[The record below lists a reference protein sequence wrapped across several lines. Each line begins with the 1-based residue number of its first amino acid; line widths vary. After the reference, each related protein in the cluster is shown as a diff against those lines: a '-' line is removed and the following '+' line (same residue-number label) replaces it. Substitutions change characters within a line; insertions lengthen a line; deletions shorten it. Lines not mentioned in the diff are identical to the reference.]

1 MGSQTMTAEDVAR
14 LAIVSRQA
22 VTNWRR
28 RPMTNAGLLPFP
40 APIGLIEGVERFAA
54 DEIVTWLERTGRGR
68 NPEVRADAPAFSLP
82 EGLGLDAV
90 VTMLTL
96 RALSDRDLARL
107 SADELD
113 ELAAAADPDDDFLR
127 TEVAAIGACA
137 ELTDYVD
144 GLMESALG
152 FADAVDR
159 ARTSRLGRSGERGL
173 APEVLDLLASVVTA
187 CRMYAGGD
195 GVALDPW
202 VDAVNA
208 CRLAEGFAGVTSRG
222 ADAQAR
228 VVRRHLALA
237 EVELV
242 PAGRPTVRVLSVV
255 GDGDADA
262 LQRVDDLVLELAPTD
277 VAVVLG
283 PARLL
288 CDALRGQLNAMR
300 AGTLSGDGLA
310 MAARLPRRLWKHAHR
325 QQLGLWVVGGDHQSG
340 RVVVADLT
348 SEIIDLADLAADVTA
363 ALTSSRA
370 RSFRYGRAVE
380 RAELRGRRPL
390 VPPGIRPVR
399 LGDSAHADHRDRIA
413 SATLITSEPLA
424 GYDLEVRAA
433 APSTVVVPSSLG
445 ELVDERRIEL
455 RPGTRIDPTH
465 ATPHGT
471 VVVMSADPST
481 GDMLLDPLE
490 AVQRYPHA
498 RRTEPGDVVFIGR
511 PRPLARVD
519 QLGGALALHP
529 RRGPRPPP
537 GAGIAPHPPAGLVN
551 PPPHAPGGRR
561 TWNIPLLGAGEVDA
575 VEHALTEAA
584 AHADDLRRRESA
596 MKELVTNLIQG
607 VAAGTLTLEPI
618 KKAG

>member
-40 APIGLIEGVERFAA
+40 APIGRTEGVERFAA
-54 DEIVTWLERTGRGR
+54 DEVVTWLERTGRGR

-82 EGLGLDAV
+82 EGLDLDAV

-107 SADELD
+107 SAGELD
-113 ELAAAADPDDDFLR
+113 DLAAAADPDDDFLR
-127 TEVAAIGACA
+127 TEVAVIGAHA
-137 ELTDYVD
+137 ELAGYVD
-144 GLMESALG
+144 DLMESALG

-159 ARTSRLGRSGERGL
+159 ARASRLGRSGERGL
-173 APEVLDLLASVVTA
+173 APRVLDLLASVVTA

-202 VDAVNA
+202 VDAVTA
-208 CRLAEGFAGVTSRG
+208 CRLAEGFTGVTSRG
-222 ADAQAR
+222 ADVQAR

-242 PAGRPTVRVLSVV
+242 PTGSPTVRVLSVV
-255 GDGDADA
+255 GDEDADA
-262 LQRVDDLVLELAPTD
+262 LERVDSLVLELAPAD
-277 VAVVLG
+277 VAIVLG

-300 AGTLSGDGLA
+300 ADTLSGDGLA
-310 MAARLPRRLWKHAHR
+310 LAARLPRQLWKHAPR
-325 QQLGLWVVGGDHQSG
+325 QQLGLWVLGGAHQPG

-348 SEIIDLADLAADVTA
+348 SESIDLDDLAADVTA
-363 ALTSSRA
+363 ALTGGRA
-370 RSFRYGRAVE
+370 RSFRYGRAVD
-380 RAELRGRRPL
+380 RAALRGRRPL

-399 LGDSAHADHRDRIA
+399 LGDPAHADHGDRIA

-433 APSTVVVPSSLG
+433 PPATVVVPSSLG

-455 RPGTRIDPTH
+455 CAGTRLDPTH

-471 VVVMSADPST
+471 VKVLSADPAMA
-481 GDMLLDPLE
+481 DLLLDPLE
-490 AVQRYPHA
+490 AVQHYPHA

-511 PRPLARVD
+511 PRPRARVD
-519 QLGGALALHP
+519 QIGGSLVRYP
-529 RRGPRPPP
+529 SRGLRLPA
-537 GAGIAPHPPAGLVN
+537 GAGIG
-551 PPPHAPGGRR
+551 PHALAAVINLLPDDAGEWR
-561 TWNIPLLGAGEVDA
+561 TWNIPLLGAGEVGA

-607 VAAGTLTLEPI
+607 VATGTLTLEPI